1 MAMLSRA
8 AGHATGTLPE
18 SACPESA
25 SPTVRRLCRS
35 LLLPILLI
43 GLPAQVAAQTAGVTL
58 SSSTQTVAEDG
69 GTDRYTVVLNTQPLG
84 NVAVMVTSSDTA
96 TFTVAPL
103 MLTFATSNWN
113 QPQTVTVT
121 GVNDDTHNTGDER
134 TGAITH
140 TISTAD
146 GGAYT
151 TGLELDSVAVTVTDD
166 DDPTLTVSLPNGET
180 TIEEGGGF
188 ITVRM
193 TADPEP
199 GMSDSSYFLRQS
211 PGDVLFFSPGYGW
224 SSLRGPDRFF
234 DPDIDFAFNIRD
246 NDDDQP
252 NGTLTID
259 ISVMRGFAAGS
270 PSMVTLTIID
280 NDPTEVSLIRTGT
293 GAIDEGGTV
302 AFTVQLSRALI
313 AGEIIDVP
321 LAIDG
326 TGVTPADWGLT
337 EQAGIANTGVSLHD
351 TDTAVPFIRFSG
363 AGAETAL
370 LQLAAA
376 LDDTDEGGSETF
388 MIALGQD
395 GSTTNGFDLPGRATN
410 VGGGADPDGDNNRF
424 ELVVNDEGSTVL
436 SIGIDSVTDA
446 EGDAGETTFKTV
458 TVSLSRP
465 YSRDLVVNVR
475 RSGSATRGTDYE
487 LVGTGDN
494 NALINFNPVRRFTI
508 TAGAT
513 SVQFRIRVI
522 GDTVFDIDETVV
534 LTLIG
539 LTTGIS
545 EAVTDVVISNIVGAV
560 THTIENDDPGGKV
573 TVSRS
578 ALSMEEADGAASYTL
593 VLDSQ
598 PGDEIIL
605 TVAGGEADTATVNTT
620 GGMAGIEQTLT
631 FTTMNW
637 DQAQTVLV
645 AAVND
650 NEDNAGGSRRLTLT
664 HTITTGDDAGYST
677 GLPVDAVVVTVVDDE
692 ATEVSLSY
700 TGGSSVAEGDIV
712 EFTVMLARALVAG
725 ETLDVPLQIGGTG
738 GTPADWLLASR
749 SGSAGVSLLAGPVI
763 RFAGAGA
770 RTATLE
776 LTTVLDG
783 AVEGSGMET
792 WSIALGDFGD
802 SALAGGASPR
812 SGSNTFSVQV
822 QDFAGT
828 TVRIEADTTSVTEG
842 TPARFT
848 LTADPAPAGT
858 LAVNLV
864 VTDVAG
870 SDFLASGDEGTQTVT
885 IGTGGT
891 FSYSLPT
898 TADTLDEIDGPVTVA
913 IADGTGYRAVG
924 GRGSAAV
931 TVNDDDD
938 ISLSI
943 TIDSASDNEG
953 DNGETI
959 KIVTV
964 SLSRPYD
971 RDLFPVLRLS
981 GSATLGTDYDTIF
994 DPEILPPLN
1003 RAASVNFFQLSNQ
1016 DFYIPS
1022 GETSFELRFRVM
1034 GDTAIEADETVMLT
1048 IIQPSSNR
1056 TRTPGLSISDTAGSI
1071 THTIVNDDATVPTTV
1086 GITVNPASVT
1096 VAEDSGTD
1104 SYTVVLNTQPVGNN
1118 VAVMATSSDA
1128 ATFTVAP
1135 LMLTFATSNWNQPQA
1150 VTVTGVNDDTH
1161 NTGDERTGTITHT
1174 ISTADGGAYTTVLE
1188 LDSVAVT
1195 VMDDDDP
1202 TLTVS
1207 LPNGGTTI
1215 EEGGSSI
1222 LARFTADPLVE
1233 QFLGNPDN
1241 FRTLTTGYA
1250 SFTTLEDDSLVR
1262 PVDYEYFI
1270 DENNMDQPNGTL
1282 TIHVSDPRFAAG
1294 SPSMFTLT
1302 IIDNDPTEVSLIR
1315 TGTGAIDEGGTVAF
1329 TVQLSR
1335 ALIAGEIIEVPLS
1348 VTGTD
1353 VEPAD
1358 WSLSATGTGVVLSN
1372 ENTMTPL
1379 LRFENADAQTAELTL
1394 TANGDDTL
1402 EGGGSETYV
1411 IALGPDGDVP
1421 NGFDQDSLNTNVGG
1435 GADPH
1440 SGSNTFSVQV
1450 DDPTLTVSLPN
1461 GETTIE
1467 EGGSSITARFTV
1479 DPPVADVL
1487 GTPDDFITLTTGY
1500 SLTSSLTSGLLTR
1513 PVDVE
1518 YFIDE
1523 FDENNMDQPNGTL
1536 TIHVSDPRF
1545 AAGSPSMVTL
1555 TIIDND
1561 PTEVSLIRTGSTG
1574 AIDEGQAVTFTV
1586 ELGRALVAGEII
1598 EVPLSVTGTD
1608 VEPADWSLSA
1618 TGTGVVLSNENTMTP
1633 LLRFED
1639 AGAQTAELTLTAN
1652 GDNMVEGGGSE
1663 TYVIALGQDGD
1674 GPNGFDHSSL
1684 STNVGGGADPHS
1696 GSNTFSVQVND
1707 VIVMPMITITGGAT
1721 VTEGMGSAS
1730 FTLTATPAPTDAL
1743 TLMLNVTGGSGFI
1756 TTSGAQTVAL
1766 NSGSSTVTYLI
1777 ATQGDAVDEPNG
1789 TVTVTVGNGTGY
1801 EVGDPSVASVG
1812 VHDDD
1817 ATPVT
1822 LAGDPGNVAEGD
1834 SKPLTLTLGRAL
1846 EAGEQLTVP
1855 LTFGG
1860 TATFGTDYTLTG
1872 TTANGVDYSDLSG
1885 GSVIFSA
1892 GGEVATLTL
1901 MAQTDAMAETGGETV
1916 RIGLGTLDSNSG
1928 TNLGGGASGTDNL
1941 ADFTIED
1948 ATVPTTVGI
1957 TVNPASVTVAEDSG
1971 TDSYTVVLNTL
1982 PVDNVAVM
1990 VTSSDAAIFTV
2001 APLMLTFAT
2010 SNWNQPQA
2018 VTVTGVND
2026 DTDNTGDERTGTIT
2040 HTIST
2045 ADGGAYTTVLE
2056 LDSVAVTVM
2065 DDDATPVTLAG
2076 DPGNVAEGDS
2086 KPLTI
2091 TLGRALEAGEQL
2103 TVRLIFGGT
2112 ATFGTDYTL
2121 TGTTA
2126 NGVDYGELS
2135 GGSVTFSAGGQIAT
2149 LTLMAQTDAMA
2160 ETGGETVRI
2169 GLGTLDSNSG
2179 TNLGG
2184 GASGMGNVD
2193 FTIED
2198 ATVPTTVGITV
2209 NPASVTVAE
2218 DSGTDSYTVV
2228 LNTLPVGNVAVMV
2241 TSSDAATFAVAPLML
2256 TFATS
2261 NWNQPQA
2268 VTVTG
2273 VNDDTDNT
2281 GDERTGT
2288 ITHTIST
2295 ADGGAYTTVLELDS
2309 VAVTVMDDDDP
2320 TLTEDPAIVLTPAT
2334 AISLIEGST
2343 TSYTV
2348 ALATEPM
2355 AEVVITLSGATTALG
2370 ADTDADMVGDQNTLT
2385 FSSDN
2390 WNEEQVVTL
2399 SASADDDSDNDAV
2412 TLAHTAAGAEYD
2424 TASAES
2430 LMVRIM
2436 DNTPALVLST
2446 TEVLTLQPGGSSSYM
2461 VALAIV
2467 PTADV
2472 IVTVMGHED
2481 TGLTVAPE
2489 SLTFSIGNWNM
2500 AQTITVTA
2508 GTDSNALSNR
2518 VILTHMAGANY
2529 GGVTAEV
2536 EVRVGSAEAMQAAQ
2550 QMWLPRF
2557 GLTAIEHMLGG
2568 LHHRFTASDQPGLS
2582 GNLNGLPRGQSF
2594 NAARLLSSRGV
2605 PDASVLG
2612 IEQLGA
2618 GSSDRPRK
2626 LSRTLSLPKLL
2637 PSVLRGSHFTFR
2649 DEDGTSIWGRAS
2661 YSSYKDADDGTSIDG
2676 EVTTA
2681 MLGVDHSSG
2690 RTLLGLALAYSD
2702 SDGEWQSAS
2711 ASDEGDLSG
2720 TLASLLPYLRYDLT
2734 ERLQLWGAA
2743 SYGRGDLEQT
2753 SQTGRSEHDLEQVSA
2768 TAGLR
2773 GTLLDRPVEEG
2784 GLSLRLI
2791 SDMTL
2796 ARIKSDDSNAGVPGV
2811 PGMTLDTQRF
2821 RMGLEWSWQLPEEGG
2836 MRLTPELELGL
2847 RYDGGDTSEGFGLE
2861 LGGGL
2866 NWQLPA
2872 RGLTFDVRSRYLL
2885 EHEASGREE
2894 WGLSGSLRYKARPDS
2909 AHGPSFSLRHEYGNA
2924 PAASG
2929 LDRLLSDSLTDAL
2942 KEDNA
2947 DTADVS
2953 SRWTL
2958 KGEWGFAL
2966 MDDATGIPYA
2976 SLSASDAKRDLTLGW
2991 RLLSNPAGLKS
3002 KLDIKAIRREQDDNN
3017 PRHSV
3022 GAEWKL
3028 NW

>member
-8 AGHATGTLPE
+8 AKHAAGTLPESACPESASPE

-58 SSSTQTVAEDG
+58 SSSTQTVAQEDR
-69 GTDRYTVVLNTQPLG
+69 GTDRYTVVLNTLPVG
-84 NVAVMVTSSDTA
+84 NVAVMVTSGDTA

-134 TGAITH
+134 TGTITH

-151 TGLELDSVAVTVTDD
+151 TGLELDSVAVTVMDD

-180 TIEEGGGF
+180 TIEEGGDP
-188 ITVRM
+188 TAVRM

-199 GMSDSSYFLRQS
+199 GIGDSSYFLNQS
-211 PGDVLFFSPGYGW
+211 LLTVLSFSPGYRRD
-224 SSLRGPDRFF
+224 SLDSADFSF
-234 DPDIDFAFNIRD
+234 DPDLDFEFDIAD

-252 NGTLTID
+252 NGTVTID
-259 ISVMRGFAAGS
+259 ISVMRGFSAGS

-321 LAIDG
+321 LSVTGTDVEPADWSLSATG
-326 TGVTPADWGLT
+326 TGVVLSNENTMTPL
-337 EQAGIANTGVSLHD
+337 L
-351 TDTAVPFIRFSG
+351 RFEN
-363 AGAETAL
+363 AGAQTAEL
-370 LQLAAA
+370 TLTAIG
-376 LDDTDEGGSETF
+376 DDTVEGGGSETYV
-388 MIALGQD
+388 IALGLD
-395 GSTTNGFDLPGRATN
+395 GDGPNGFDHSSLNTN
-410 VGGGADPDGDNNRF
+410 VGGGADP
-424 ELVVNDEGSTVL
+424 
-436 SIGIDSVTDA
+436 
-446 EGDAGETTFKTV
+446 
-458 TVSLSRP
+458 
-465 YSRDLVVNVR
+465 
-475 RSGSATRGTDYE
+475 
-487 LVGTGDN
+487 
-494 NALINFNPVRRFTI
+494 
-508 TAGAT
+508 
-513 SVQFRIRVI
+513 
-522 GDTVFDIDETVV
+522 
-534 LTLIG
+534 
-539 LTTGIS
+539 
-545 EAVTDVVISNIVGAV
+545 
-560 THTIENDDPGGKV
+560 H
-573 TVSRS
+573 
-578 ALSMEEADGAASYTL
+578 
-593 VLDSQ
+593 
-598 PGDEIIL
+598 
-605 TVAGGEADTATVNTT
+605 
-620 GGMAGIEQTLT
+620 
-631 FTTMNW
+631 
-637 DQAQTVLV
+637 
-645 AAVND
+645 
-650 NEDNAGGSRRLTLT
+650 
-664 HTITTGDDAGYST
+664 
-677 GLPVDAVVVTVVDDE
+677 
-692 ATEVSLSY
+692 
-700 TGGSSVAEGDIV
+700 
-712 EFTVMLARALVAG
+712 
-725 ETLDVPLQIGGTG
+725 
-738 GTPADWLLASR
+738 
-749 SGSAGVSLLAGPVI
+749 
-763 RFAGAGA
+763 
-770 RTATLE
+770 
-776 LTTVLDG
+776 
-783 AVEGSGMET
+783 
-792 WSIALGDFGD
+792 
-802 SALAGGASPR
+802 
-812 SGSNTFSVQV
+812 SGSNAFSVQV
-822 QDFAGT
+822 
-828 TVRIEADTTSVTEG
+828 
-842 TPARFT
+842 
-848 LTADPAPAGT
+848 
-858 LAVNLV
+858 N
-864 VTDVAG
+864 DV
-870 SDFLASGDEGTQTVT
+870 
-885 IGTGGT
+885 
-891 FSYSLPT
+891 
-898 TADTLDEIDGPVTVA
+898 
-913 IADGTGYRAVG
+913 
-924 GRGSAAV
+924 
-931 TVNDDDD
+931 
-938 ISLSI
+938 
-943 TIDSASDNEG
+943 
-953 DNGETI
+953 
-959 KIVTV
+959 
-964 SLSRPYD
+964 
-971 RDLFPVLRLS
+971 
-981 GSATLGTDYDTIF
+981 
-994 DPEILPPLN
+994 
-1003 RAASVNFFQLSNQ
+1003 
-1016 DFYIPS
+1016 
-1022 GETSFELRFRVM
+1022 
-1034 GDTAIEADETVMLT
+1034 
-1048 IIQPSSNR
+1048 
-1056 TRTPGLSISDTAGSI
+1056 
-1071 THTIVNDDATVPTTV
+1071 TVPTTV

-1096 VAEDSGTD
+1096 VAEDSGID
-1104 SYTVVLNTQPVGNN
+1104 SYTVVLNTLPVGN
-1118 VAVMATSSDA
+1118 VAVMASGDT

-1135 LMLTFATSNWNQPQA
+1135 PTLTFTISNWNQPQTVTVTGVNDDTHNTGDERTGA
-1150 VTVTGVNDDTH
+1150 ITHTISTADGGAYTTVLELDSVTVTVMDDDDPTLTVSLPNSETTIEEGGGSIRVRMTADLELGAGDSSRPLNQHQSSVLFFSPGYGWSSLMALNNNFDPDLEFEFEITDNDDDQPNGTLTIDISVVRGFTAGSPSMVTLTIIDNDPTEVSLIRTGTGAIDEGGTVAFTVQLSRALVAGEIIDVPLSVTGTDVEPADWSLSATGTGVVLSNENTMTPLLRFENADAQTAELTLTAIGDDTVEGGGSETYVIALGPDGDGPNGFDHSSLNTNVGGGADPHSGSNTFSVQVNDVTVPTTVGITVNPASVTVAEDSGIDSYTVVLNTLPVGNVAVMASGDTATFTVAPPILTFTISNWNQPQTVTVTGVNDDTH

-1188 LDSVAVT
+1188 LDSVTVT
-1195 VMDDDDP
+1195 VTDDDDP

-1222 LARFTADPLVE
+1222 LARFTADPPVA
-1233 QFLGNPDN
+1233 QRLGNPSN
-1241 FRTLTTGYA
+1241 FITLTTGY
-1250 SFTTLEDDSLVR
+1250 TTSVNLVDDLLGI
-1262 PVDYEYFI
+1262 PVDYEYSI
-1270 DENNMDQPNGTL
+1270 SDNNMDQPNGTL
-1282 TIHVSDPRFAAG
+1282 TIHVSDSRFAAG
-1294 SPSMFTLT
+1294 SPSMVTLP

-1315 TGTGAIDEGGTVAF
+1315 TGSTGAIDEGQAVTF
-1329 TVQLSR
+1329 TVELGR

-1523 FDENNMDQPNGTL
+1523 FDENNMDQPNGTM
-1536 TIHVSDPRF
+1536 TIHVSDPLERF

-1555 TIIDND
+1555 TVIDND

-1598 EVPLSVTGTD
+1598 EVPLSVTGID

-1663 TYVIALGQDGD
+1663 TYVIALGLDGD

-1684 STNVGGGADPHS
+1684 NTNVGGGADPHSGSNTFSVQVNDATVMPMITITGGTTVTEGMGSASFTLTATPAPTDALTLMLNVTGGSDFIATSGAQTVALNSGSSTVTYLIATQGDAVDEPNGTVTVTVGDGTGYEVGDPSVASVGVHDDDATTVTLAGDPGNVAEGDSKPLTLTLGRALEAGEQLTVRLTFGGTATFGTDYTLTGTAANGVDYSDLSGGSVTFSADGQMATLTLMAQTDAVIETGGETVRIVLGTLDSNSGTNLGGGASGTDNLSDFTIEDATVPTTVGITVNPASVTVAEDSGTDSYTVVLNTQPGGNVAMMVTSSDAATFTVAPLMLTFATSNWNQPQAVTVTGVNDDTHNTGDERTGTITHTISTADGGAYTTVLELDSVAVTVMDDDDPTLTVSLPNGDTTIEEGGSSITARFTADPPVSQFLNDPRTFRTLTTGYGGGEAVVSDLLETPVDVEYTISENNMDQPNGTMTIHVSDPRFAAGSPSMVTLTIIDNDPTEVSLIRTGSTGAIDEGQAVTFTIELGRALVAGEIIDVPLSVTGTDVEPADWSLSATGTGVVLSNENTMTPLLRFENAGAQTAELTLTANGDNTVEGGGSETYVIALGLDGDGPNGFDHSSLNTNVGGGADPHS

-1756 TTSGAQTVAL
+1756 ATSGAQTVAL

-1777 ATQGDAVDEPNG
+1777 ATQGDAVDEANG
-1789 TVTVTVGNGTGY
+1789 TVTVTVGDGTGY

-1846 EAGEQLTVP
+1846 EAGEQLTVR

-1885 GSVIFSA
+1885 GSVTFSA
-1892 GGEVATLTL
+1892 GGQIATLTL
-1901 MAQTDAMAETGGETV
+1901 MARTDAVVETGGELV

-1957 TVNPASVTVAEDSG
+1957 TANPASVTVAEDSG
-1971 TDSYTVVLNTL
+1971 TDSYTVVLNML
-1982 PVDNVAVM
+1982 PVGNVAVM
-1990 VTSSDAAIFTV
+1990 VTSSDAATFTV

-2056 LDSVAVTVM
+2056 LDSVAVTV
-2065 DDDATPVTLAG
+2065 T
-2076 DPGNVAEGDS
+2076 
-2086 KPLTI
+2086 
-2091 TLGRALEAGEQL
+2091 
-2103 TVRLIFGGT
+2103 
-2112 ATFGTDYTL
+2112 
-2121 TGTTA
+2121 
-2126 NGVDYGELS
+2126 
-2135 GGSVTFSAGGQIAT
+2135 
-2149 LTLMAQTDAMA
+2149 
-2160 ETGGETVRI
+2160 
-2169 GLGTLDSNSG
+2169 
-2179 TNLGG
+2179 
-2184 GASGMGNVD
+2184 
-2193 FTIED
+2193 
-2198 ATVPTTVGITV
+2198 
-2209 NPASVTVAE
+2209 
-2218 DSGTDSYTVV
+2218 
-2228 LNTLPVGNVAVMV
+2228 
-2241 TSSDAATFAVAPLML
+2241 
-2256 TFATS
+2256 
-2261 NWNQPQA
+2261 
-2268 VTVTG
+2268 
-2273 VNDDTDNT
+2273 
-2281 GDERTGT
+2281 
-2288 ITHTIST
+2288 
-2295 ADGGAYTTVLELDS
+2295 
-2309 VAVTVMDDDDP
+2309 DDDDP

-2348 ALATEPM
+2348 ALATEPT
-2355 AEVVITLSGATTALG
+2355 AEVVITLSGVTTALR

-2390 WNEEQVVTL
+2390 WNEAQIVTL
-2399 SASADDDSDNDAV
+2399 
-2412 TLAHTAAGAEYD
+2412 
-2424 TASAES
+2424 
-2430 LMVRIM
+2430 
-2436 DNTPALVLST
+2436 
-2446 TEVLTLQPGGSSSYM
+2446 
-2461 VALAIV
+2461 
-2467 PTADV
+2467 
-2472 IVTVMGHED
+2472 
-2481 TGLTVAPE
+2481 
-2489 SLTFSIGNWNM
+2489 
-2500 AQTITVTA
+2500 TA

-2518 VILTHMAGANY
+2518 VILTHMASGGNY
-2529 GGVTAEV
+2529 DDALVVDLEV
-2536 EVRVGSAEAMQAAQ
+2536 VVGSTEAMQAAQ
-2550 QMWLPRF
+2550 SMWLPRF

-2568 LHHRFTASDQPGLS
+2568 LHHRFAASDQPGLS

-2594 NAARLLSSRGV
+2594 NAARLLSSRGG

-2637 PSVLRGSHFTFR
+2637 PSMLRGSHFTLS

-2702 SDGEWQSAS
+2702 SDGEWQGQGE
-2711 ASDEGDLSG
+2711 SDKGELSG

-2753 SQTGRSEHDLEQVSA
+2753 SETTGVESEHDLEQVSA
-2768 TAGLR
+2768 TLGLR

-2784 GLSLRLI
+2784 GLSLKLI

-2796 ARIKSDDSNAGVPGV
+2796 ARIEADDSGVMAG
-2811 PGMTLDTQRF
+2811 TEADTQRF
-2821 RMGLEWSWQLPEEGG
+2821 RMGLEWSWQLPEGGG